1 MRTYSKKR
9 QQQERNLRKI
19 ERELK
24 ADPANDK
31 CFFYPFERRS
41 EFHHIIPKSQNAL
54 LIDCKENLIPIGI
67 TAHNILHRGTTYQI
81 KRLRNLDKYLEKMK
95 SLDEGYYNRF
105 AMRLEDTITYKD
117 LEEIDNAREQ

>member
-9 QQQERNLRKI
+9 AVQERNLRKI
-19 ERELK
+19 ERELE

-31 CFFYPFERRS
+31 CFFYPTERRS
-41 EFHHIIPKSQNAL
+41 EFHHVCPKAQCPN
-54 LIDCKENLIPIGI
+54 LIDCKENLIPVGT

-81 KRLRNLDKYLEKMK
+81 RRLRNLDKYLEKMK

-117 LEEIDNAREQ
+117 LEEIDHAREQ